1 MPDRITSG
9 VVFTTPPSLP
19 RGRHVLSRDEVTAAQ
34 RERMLIAATELLA
47 GAGYRGFGVRE
58 ICSRAAVSRA
68 AFYACFADK
77 DACVYAAYDR
87 FIAVFLGHLADSRAS
102 GSDWAGCVHGFVA
115 SYLTTLQ
122 RDLVAARAFQVEMDA
137 LGRAAR
143 ERRRAAL
150 TELAGFVRDLRF
162 HRFPGTA
169 GAVPFSAYLGAI
181 HALRQ
186 AASDAL
192 DAEPEPDLSAL
203 ADELTP
209 WLCRM
214 VEAPHTPHPPHTPH
228 TPKTEES

>member
-47 GAGYRGFGVRE
+47 GTGYRGFGVRE
-58 ICSRAAVSRA
+58 ICARAAVSRA

-87 FIAVFLGHLADSRAS
+87 FIAVFLDRLTES
-102 GSDWAGCVHGFVA
+102 GTAGTDWPGCVRAFVS
-115 SYLTTLQ
+115 SYFATL
-122 RDLVAARAFQVEMDA
+122 RSDLVAARAFQVEMDT

-150 TELAGFVRDLRF
+150 TELAGVVRDLRAE
-162 HRFPGTA
+162 RFPGTA
-169 GAVPFSAYLGAI
+169 GQVPFSAYLGAI

-186 AASDAL
+186 SASDAL
-192 DAEPEPDLSAL
+192 DAEPDPDLSSL
-203 ADELTP
+203 VDELST

-214 VEAPHTPHPPHTPH
+214 VEP
-228 TPKTEES
+228 

>member
-1 MPDRITSG
+1 VPDRITSG
-9 VVFTTPPSLP
+9 VIFTTPPTLP
-19 RGRHVLSRDEVTAAQ
+19 RGRHVLSRDEVTMAQ

-47 GAGYRGFGVRE
+47 GSGYRGFGVRE

-68 AFYACFADK
+68 AFYECFADK

-87 FIAVFLGHLADSRAS
+87 FIAVFLAHLAES
-102 GSDWAGCVHGFVA
+102 GAAGTDWAGCVRAFVA
-115 SYLTTLQ
+115 SYLGTLQ

-150 TELAGFVRDLRF
+150 TELAGFVRTLRSD
-162 HRFPGTA
+162 RFPGTA
-169 GAVPFSAYLGAI
+169 DRVPFSAYLGAI

-186 AASDAL
+186 SASDAL
-192 DAEPEPDLSAL
+192 DASGEPDLTSL
-203 ADELTP
+203 VDELSG

-214 VEAPHTPHPPHTPH
+214 VGADLSPISLSPAL
-228 TPKTEES
+228 

>member
-1 MPDRITSG
+1 MLEPITSG

-47 GAGYRGFGVRE
+47 GVGYRGFGVRE

-68 AFYACFADK
+68 AFYECFADK

-87 FIAVFLGHLADSRAS
+87 FIAVFLHHLADSGAA
-102 GSDWAGCVHGFVA
+102 GSDWPGCVRAFVT
-115 SYLTTLQ
+115 SYLGTLQ

-150 TELAGFVRDLRF
+150 TDLARFVRDLRSE
-162 HRFPGTA
+162 RFPGTHEE
-169 GAVPFSAYLGAI
+169 VPFSAYLGAI

-186 AASDAL
+186 SASDAL
-192 DAEPEPDLSAL
+192 DAGPEPDLSL
-203 ADELTP
+203 LVDELSS

-214 VEAPHTPHPPHTPH
+214 VDVTHP
-228 TPKTEES
+228 KEN